1 MLVTRTNLQR
11 VKVFLLFP
19 LSVKSKLCSLT
30 APAHCVLE
38 RDVLERLR
46 SAALAPRKN
55 LFLSC
60 VLFVCSFGFYSPLLW
75 QLEHDASTL
84 PVPQSHV
91 TQFKPSV
98 QSRAAYPDD
107 ILPPTPLH
115 SLSHPPFTHAT
126 VSASC
131 AAG

>member
-19 LSVKSKLCSLT
+19 PLSVKSKLCSLT
-30 APAHCVLE
+30 APAQC
-38 RDVLERLR
+38 VLERLR

-55 LFLSC
+55 LFLSS